1 MEKMSTNLKL
11 IKNTD
16 QSVVFDGMQVTIESL
31 VIQNDDLNQYMEG
44 KPDPVLAFTDLIES
58 ALFVR
63 KISNSS
69 AEAEK
74 LGAVAENLSTAFE
87 NAAKEATEEFGELIK
102 LHANEKNPVALAG
115 VLKNKLMKA
124 IVDELKPAN
133 EASPFHE
140 ISETLA
146 QLLSEVTKQVGAKPA
161 IDNSSTKGKNFN
173 VIMDGILQDIA
184 TANGDSALYTND
196 IASETGSKE
205 GDEVITISPDI
216 TGGVEV
222 NVVWE
227 FKAEKNLSQAAIL
240 KEISRAM
247 QNRHAVAGVFVV
259 DREPKNAHW
268 AAHSFHSGNRLI
280 LVVDKDAPD
289 LNLIQ
294 FGYIWSRWMA
304 FRALETKSNMVD
316 IERVDHLV
324 KEAVLSLKDFSQ
336 IKSAHTG
343 IQKSLTD
350 AITWAGSVESALKSK
365 FKEITSAMTVKE

>member
-1 MEKMSTNLKL
+1 MSTNLKL
-11 IKNTD
+11 IKNIN
-16 QSVVFDGMQVTIESL
+16 QSVIFDGTQVTIESL

-58 ALFVR
+58 ALYMR
-63 KISNSS
+63 RISNSS

-74 LGAVAENLSTAFE
+74 LGAVAVSLSTAFE
-87 NAAKEATEEFGELIK
+87 NASKEATEEFGELIK
-102 LHANEKNPVALAG
+102 LHTDEKNPAALAG

-124 IVDELKPAN
+124 IVDELKPTN
-133 EASPFHE
+133 EDSPFHE

-146 QLLSEVTKQVGAKPA
+146 QLLSEVTKQAGAKPA

-173 VIMDGILQDIA
+173 ITMDGILQDLA
-184 TANGDSALYTND
+184 AANGDSALYTND

-205 GDEVITISPDI
+205 GDEVVTISTDI
-216 TGGVEV
+216 TGGAEV

-227 FKAEKNLSQAAIL
+227 FKAEKNLSQASIL

-247 QNRHAVAGVFVV
+247 QNRHAAAGVFVV

-268 AAHSFHSGNRLI
+268 ATHSFHSGNRLI

-289 LNLIQ
+289 FNLIQ

-304 FRALETKSNMVD
+304 FRTLETKSNVVD
-316 IERVDHLV
+316 IDRVDHLV
-324 KEAVLSLKDFSQ
+324 KEAVVSLKDFSQ
-336 IKSAHTG
+336 IKTAHTG

-350 AITWAGSVESALKSK
+350 AITWAGNVESSLKNK
-365 FKEITSAMTVKE
+365 LKEITSAMTVKE